1 MMNAVP
7 SNRYQSQID
16 LYSHDSWPA
25 LLHSSP
31 PDRSFPMSYVLKVL
45 YAVFVVPVFALLVVC
60 SAMSGRISR
69 REMEAEAI

>member
-1 MMNAVP
+1 MMKTVP
-7 SNRYQSQID
+7 GNRYQRKSNLQ
-16 LYSHDSWPA
+16 SHGSRPA
-25 LLHSSP
+25 VLHSFP

>member
-1 MMNAVP
+1 
-7 SNRYQSQID
+7 
-16 LYSHDSWPA
+16 
-25 LLHSSP
+25 
-31 PDRSFPMSYVLKVL
+31 MSYVLKVL